1 MAKMTAKKFEKT
13 AEDRRMDRAGA
24 KKDGVSV
31 KKWENSAADRKA
43 DKAAVA
49 RLNKGR
55 GK

>member
-1 MAKMTAKKFEKT
+1 
-13 AEDRRMDRAGA
+13 
-24 KKDGVSV
+24 VSV